1 MKNPL
6 RHRYLRLFKR
16 DLTKYVGT
24 FLILVVAISIGS
36 GMLVASDS
44 LLHAYHESFTFNHIE
59 DGYFETPSALD
70 QKALKAIAYKKT
82 TYYENFYHDEV
93 CGKKTIRLFKNRTK
107 VDLVSVMQGRL
118 PQKNNEIAID
128 RLFALNNHY
137 QIGDT
142 ITGQHGTYTICGL
155 VALSDYS
162 ALFEKNSDSMFN
174 TVDFGV
180 GVIESD
186 SFKKDFQNAK
196 MIYRYS
202 YRFHKNFQNDTE
214 KAKAS
219 EKLLDHLNQKISG
232 LTAYVPEYENQA
244 ITFTGEDFSSD
255 TVMVEIFIYILIVI
269 IAFISAISIKDTM
282 RKESAMIGTLR
293 ALGFRTS
300 EMMRHYM
307 ILPLTTTLFGALVGN
322 ILGYTAIKDMF
333 VDLYYG
339 SYSLPPYH
347 TLWNAFAL
355 IETTCIPLL
364 LMVGIHYFMIRKQL
378 KRSPLAL
385 INEEEQVKH
394 KKHVPLSPHIP
405 LFDRFAMRI
414 LLQNKSVFLVLFC
427 GILFSNFLAL
437 FGLMLPKILDHYQSS
452 IQSSMLA
459 PYTYILQAPPSLA
472 SGKMDEAVSYIKG
485 VETKVKGAEKF
496 TAYTL
501 KTTNAHSEEVTLYG
515 ISDKSQY
522 VHLKLRQ
529 DQVYIS
535 SAYAQKY
542 HLKKGMTLKLKEP
555 YKKRAYTF
563 KISGVYHYEG
573 ALCLFM
579 TQSKLQKTLGIQSQL
594 TSRFTKAELQ
604 EMNTFLQV
612 CDDIGYDF
620 LSEEDFD
627 LMQALVGHLT
637 TSEKTMI
644 NELLKYHIRDMRD
657 ITSFTYFSGYF
668 SKEKMTDLKSQYV
681 GSVIDKNSLMAVV
694 KQLQTSMGSMM
705 QVMTIAALF
714 IYFVLMYLLTKMV
727 IEKNKKSISM
737 TKVLGFSNREITS
750 LYLRPIMMS
759 AIVFQGMTLFIDN
772 RLLKEVWEAA
782 VRNEMSG
789 FLPYDT
795 SLSTLILLAVA
806 GMILLIGILFLEYH
820 RIRHIPMEMALKGH
834 E

>member
-1 MKNPL
+1 MRNPVH
-6 RHRYLRLFKR
+6 HRYLRLFKR
-16 DLTKYVGT
+16 DLTKYIVT

-44 LLHAYHESFTFNHIE
+44 LLYAYHESFQLNYIE
-59 DGYFETPSALD
+59 DGYFETVSALS
-70 QKALKAIAYKKT
+70 QKKLKALAYQKT
-82 TYYENFYHDEV
+82 TYYENFYHDES
-93 CGKKTIRLFKNRTK
+93 CGEKTIRLFKNRTQ

-180 GVIESD
+180 GVMTSN
-186 SFKKDFQNAK
+186 SFEKDFQNAK
-196 MIYRYS
+196 IIYRYS
-202 YRFHKNFQNDTE
+202 YRFHQNFQNDTE

-219 EKLLDHLNQKISG
+219 EKFLNHLNQKITR
-232 LTAYVPEYENQA
+232 LIAYVPEYENQA

-293 ALGFRTS
+293 ALGFYRW
-300 EMMRHYM
+300 EMTRHYL
-307 ILPLTTTLFGALVGN
+307 ILPLMTTLIGALVGN
-322 ILGYTAIKDMF
+322 ILGYTAIKNIF
-333 VDLYYG
+333 VGLYYG

-347 TLWNAFAL
+347 TLWNALAL
-355 IETTCIPLL
+355 VETTCIPLI
-364 LMVGIHYFMIRKQL
+364 LMVCIHFFMIRHEL
-378 KRSPLAL
+378 KRSPLSL
-385 INEEEQVKH
+385 INEEERVKH
-394 KKHVPLSPHIP
+394 KKHVPLSPRIP
-405 LFDRFAMRI
+405 LFDRFAMRV
-414 LLQNKSVFLVLFC
+414 LLQNKSVFLVLLC
-427 GILFSNFLAL
+427 GILFSNFIAL

-452 IQSSMLA
+452 IKSSMLA

-485 VETKVKGAEKF
+485 VQTKVKGAEKF

-501 KTTNAHSEEVTLYG
+501 KTTNTHSEEVILYG
-515 ISDKSQY
+515 IVAKSKY

-555 YKKRAYTF
+555 YKKRTYTF
-563 KISGVYHYEG
+563 KISGIYHYEG

-579 TQSKLQKTLGIQSQL
+579 TQSKLQKILGIQSRL
-594 TSRFTKAELQ
+594 TSQFTNAKLQ

-620 LSEEDFD
+620 LREEDFD

-637 TSEKTMI
+637 TSEKNMI

-681 GSVIDKNSLMAVV
+681 GSVIDENSLVAVV
-694 KQLQTSMGSMM
+694 KQLETSMGSIM
-705 QVMTIAALF
+705 QVVTIAALF
-714 IYFVLMYLLTKMV
+714 IYCVLIYLLTKMI
-727 IEKNKKSISM
+727 IEKNKKSISL

-750 LYLRPIMMS
+750 LYLRPIMIS
-759 AIVFQGMTLFIDN
+759 AIAFQGITLFIDD

-782 VRNEMSG
+782 VRMEMSG
-789 FLPYDT
+789 FLPYYT
-795 SLSTLILLAVA
+795 SLSTIILLAVA

-820 RIRHIPMEMALKGH
+820 RVRHIPMEIALKGH